1 LAKEQ
6 NRGILSFMEGQ
17 LRKIVH
23 QKIAD
28 SLAATI
34 PAFTRRDLRI
44 PAVPGKAI
52 AVIGMRRT
60 GKTTFLWQTLAD
72 RLERGAPR
80 ESLLHFSFED
90 ERLAGMTTADLALV
104 VEEYYR
110 FHPELRDR
118 HQAVFFLD
126 EIQVVPGWEMFARRL
141 LDTEKIDLFLSG
153 SSARLLSREVAT
165 SMRGRAMEV
174 LVHPFS
180 FREALR
186 HDGQEPTGDAKDLPK
201 SARSALERNLSDYL
215 VAGGFPEAQGI
226 PARDRLDLLRGYVDV
241 VLLRDV
247 IERHRVSHP
256 VALRWMTRQL
266 LGNAAGTFSVNK
278 FHQSLRSQGISVGK
292 DTLHAYLSHLE
303 DAFLVRIVSVA
314 TDSERQRMV
323 NPRKVYPIDM
333 GLIPVFD
340 RSEKANVGHALET
353 AVYLELE
360 RRGAE
365 VSYVK
370 SARAGYEVD
379 FLARYPDGSTDLVQV
394 CASLESSEVREREV
408 RALVD
413 AASRYPRAS
422 LHIVALNLGIQV
434 DVPPVVHVHSAVTWL
449 LAERVEGE
457 ER

>member
-1 LAKEQ
+1 M
-6 NRGILSFMEGQ
+6 SFMEGQ
-17 LRKIVH
+17 LREIIH
-23 QKIAD
+23 QKIVD
-28 SLAATI
+28 SLAA
-34 PAFTRRDLRI
+34 PVPSFTRRDLRI

-72 RLERGAPR
+72 RLDQGTPR
-80 ESLLHFSFED
+80 EGLLHFSFED
-90 ERLAGMTTADLALV
+90 ERLAGMTTADLSLV

-110 FHPELRDR
+110 LHPEWRDR
-118 HQAVFFLD
+118 HRAVFFLD

-141 LDTEKIDLFLSG
+141 LDTENVDLFLSG

-186 HDGQEPTGDAKDLPK
+186 HGGQEPTGAVEDLPK
-201 SARSALERNLSDYL
+201 ATRSALERNLRGYL
-215 VAGGFPEAQGI
+215 AAGGFPEAQGI
-226 PARDRLDLLRGYVDV
+226 SARDRVDLLRGYVDV

-292 DTLHAYLSHLE
+292 DTLHACLSYLE
-303 DAFLVRIVSVA
+303 DAFLVRIVSIA

-340 RSEKANVGHALET
+340 RSGKANIGHALET
-353 AVYLELE
+353 AVNLELE

-365 VSYVK
+365 ISYVK
-370 SARAGYEVD
+370 NASGGYEVD
-379 FLARYPDGSTDLVQV
+379 FLARYPDGGADLIQV
-394 CASLESSEVREREV
+394 CASLEDPEVREREV
-408 RALVD
+408 RSLVE
-413 AASRYPRAS
+413 AASKYPQAS
-422 LHIVALNLGIQV
+422 LHLVALNPGKRE
-434 DVPPVVHVHSAVTWL
+434 DVPPTVHVHSATAWL
-449 LAERVEGE
+449 LAERVEDA

>member
-1 LAKEQ
+1 M
-6 NRGILSFMEGQ
+6 SFMKGQ
-17 LRKIVH
+17 LREIIHQRIV
-23 QKIAD
+23 D
-28 SLAATI
+28 SLAALI
-34 PAFTRRDLRI
+34 PTFTRRDLRI

-72 RLERGAPR
+72 RLDQGTPR
-80 ESLLHFSFED
+80 EGLLHFSFED
-90 ERLAGMTTADLALV
+90 ERLAGMTAADLSLV

-110 FHPELRDR
+110 LHPEWRDQY
-118 HQAVFFLD
+118 QAVFFLD

-141 LDTEKIDLFLSG
+141 LDTEKVELFLSG

-186 HDGQEPTGDAKDLPK
+186 HHGQEPKGAVEGLPK
-201 SARSALERNLSDYL
+201 ATRSALERNLHSYL
-215 VAGGFPEAQGI
+215 VGGGFPETQGI
-226 PARDRLDLLRGYVDV
+226 SARDRVDLLRGYVDV

-292 DTLHAYLSHLE
+292 DTLYSYLSYLE
-303 DAFLVRIVSVA
+303 DAFLVRIVSIA

-323 NPRKVYPIDM
+323 NPRKVYPIDS

-340 RSEKANVGHALET
+340 RSGKANIGHALET

-370 SARAGYEVD
+370 TASSGYEVD
-379 FLARYPDGSTDLVQV
+379 FLARYPDGSTDLIQV
-394 CASLESSEVREREV
+394 CASLEDSDVREREV
-408 RALVD
+408 RALVE
-413 AASRYPRAS
+413 AVSKYPRAS
-422 LHIVALNLGIQV
+422 LHIVTLNPGTRE
-434 DVPPVVHVHSAVTWL
+434 DVPPTIQVHPAAAWL
-449 LAERVEGE
+449 LAERVEDAE
-457 ER
+457 Q

>member
-1 LAKEQ
+1 M
-6 NRGILSFMEGQ
+6 SFMKGQ
-17 LRKIVH
+17 LREIIHQRIV
-23 QKIAD
+23 D
-28 SLAATI
+28 SLAALI
-34 PAFTRRDLRI
+34 PTFTRRDLRI

-72 RLERGAPR
+72 RLDQGTPR
-80 ESLLHFSFED
+80 EGLLHFSFED
-90 ERLAGMTTADLALV
+90 ERLAGMTAADLSLV

-110 FHPELRDR
+110 LHPEWRD
-118 HQAVFFLD
+118 QYQTVFFLD

-141 LDTEKIDLFLSG
+141 LDTEKVELFLSG

-186 HDGQEPTGDAKDLPK
+186 HHGQEPKGAVEGLPK
-201 SARSALERNLSDYL
+201 ATRSALERNLHSYL
-215 VAGGFPEAQGI
+215 VGGGFPETQGI
-226 PARDRLDLLRGYVDV
+226 SARDRVDLLRGYVDV

-292 DTLHAYLSHLE
+292 DTLYSYLSYLE
-303 DAFLVRIVSVA
+303 DAFLVRIVSIA

-323 NPRKVYPIDM
+323 NPRKVYPIDS

-340 RSEKANVGHALET
+340 RSGKANIGHALET

-360 RRGAE
+360 RRGAK

-370 SARAGYEVD
+370 TASSGYEVD
-379 FLARYPDGSTDLVQV
+379 FLARYPDGSTDLIQV
-394 CASLESSEVREREV
+394 CASLEDSDVREREV
-408 RALVD
+408 RALVE
-413 AASRYPRAS
+413 AVSKYPRAS
-422 LHIVALNLGIQV
+422 LHIVTLNPGTRE
-434 DVPPVVHVHSAVTWL
+434 DVPPTIQVHPAAAWL
-449 LAERVEGE
+449 LAERVEDAE
-457 ER
+457 Q

>member
-1 LAKEQ
+1 M
-6 NRGILSFMEGQ
+6 SFMKGQ
-17 LRKIVH
+17 LREIIHQRIV
-23 QKIAD
+23 D
-28 SLAATI
+28 SLATPI

-72 RLERGAPR
+72 RLDQGTPR
-80 ESLLHFSFED
+80 EGLLHFSFED
-90 ERLAGMTTADLALV
+90 ERLAGMTAADLSLV

-110 FHPELRDR
+110 LHPEWRDQY
-118 HQAVFFLD
+118 QAVFFLD

-141 LDTEKIDLFLSG
+141 LDTEKVELFLSG

-186 HDGQEPTGDAKDLPK
+186 HHGQEPKGAVEGLPK
-201 SARSALERNLSDYL
+201 ATRSALERNLHSYL
-215 VAGGFPEAQGI
+215 VGGGFPETQGI
-226 PARDRLDLLRGYVDV
+226 SARDRVDLLRGYVDV

-292 DTLHAYLSHLE
+292 DTLYSYLSYLE
-303 DAFLVRIVSVA
+303 DAFLVRIVSIA

-323 NPRKVYPIDM
+323 NPRKVYPIDS

-340 RSEKANVGHALET
+340 RSGKANIGHALET

-370 SARAGYEVD
+370 TASSGYEVD
-379 FLARYPDGSTDLVQV
+379 FLARYPDGSTDLIQV
-394 CASLESSEVREREV
+394 CASLEDSDVREREV
-408 RALVD
+408 RALVE
-413 AASRYPRAS
+413 AVSKYPRAS
-422 LHIVALNLGIQV
+422 LHIVTLNPGTRE
-434 DVPPVVHVHSAVTWL
+434 DVPPTIQVHPAAAWL
-449 LAERVEGE
+449 LAERVEDAE
-457 ER
+457 Q

>member
-1 LAKEQ
+1 M
-6 NRGILSFMEGQ
+6 SFMKGQ
-17 LRKIVH
+17 LREIIHQRIV
-23 QKIAD
+23 D
-28 SLAATI
+28 SLATPI

-72 RLERGAPR
+72 RLDQGTPR
-80 ESLLHFSFED
+80 EGLLHFSFED
-90 ERLAGMTTADLALV
+90 ERLAGMTTADLSLV

-110 FHPELRDR
+110 LHPEWRD
-118 HQAVFFLD
+118 QYQTVFFLD

-141 LDTEKIDLFLSG
+141 LDTEKVELFLSG

-186 HDGQEPTGDAKDLPK
+186 HHGQEPKGAVEGLPK
-201 SARSALERNLSDYL
+201 ATRSALERNLHSYL
-215 VAGGFPEAQGI
+215 VGGGFPETQGI
-226 PARDRLDLLRGYVDV
+226 SARDRVDLLRGYVDV

-292 DTLHAYLSHLE
+292 DTLYSYLSYLE
-303 DAFLVRIVSVA
+303 DAFLVRIVSIA

-323 NPRKVYPIDM
+323 NPRKVYPIDS

-340 RSEKANVGHALET
+340 RSGKANIGHALET

-370 SARAGYEVD
+370 TASSGYEVD
-379 FLARYPDGSTDLVQV
+379 FLARYPDGSTDLIQV
-394 CASLESSEVREREV
+394 CASLEDSDVREREV
-408 RALVD
+408 RALVE
-413 AASRYPRAS
+413 AVSKYPRAS
-422 LHIVALNLGIQV
+422 LHIVTLNPGTRE
-434 DVPPVVHVHSAVTWL
+434 DVPPTIQVHPAAAWL
-449 LAERVEGE
+449 LAERVEDAE
-457 ER
+457 Q